1 MCDHTITTRL
11 DKMLCYYIIGPIV
24 LFIKMLKLFFN
35 IKYTQYLQV
44 LVATSTFVADVE
56 DVTSACVVCV
66 PLMWYKCDV
75 CLCGLCPSN
84 VVQYKPK
91 NGILEESESAL

>member
-1 MCDHTITTRL
+1 
-11 DKMLCYYIIGPIV
+11 MLCYYIIGPIV

-66 PLMWYKCDV
+66 PLTWYNTSPRMESLKKV
-75 CLCGLCPSN
+75 SLL
-84 VVQYKPK
+84 Y
-91 NGILEESESAL
+91 EESEKINNQRIAEYQ